1 MESNKSPNMIRQ
13 WDSRFTECTGER
25 HFQAFRRAY
34 SAKVR
39 PALEA
44 KLNRL
49 MDSKEKTISAVAD
62 SRRLCTDMNTEV
74 VKNGTSKEKL
84 ELVTTL
90 YANLAKSEEAEMA
103 AEARVESHQSEME
116 DTLEGRIDPE
126 YRDWIRNIDMITK
139 SNQASKA
146 DFKGELDKRFDT
158 PDNVWWVEFRNGAN
172 RKSKELAYEIC
183 HVMAYYDQVFSEAN
197 LSKIFGV
204 QPENHNT
211 KLALEKLSD
220 LRILRKTTDDEG
232 SEVYKFVNMLQMH
245 LKYESNERI
254 ERRIGKDLKRL
265 YKEGRAIITARSEK
279 KRKTDDNGDDERNSN
294 NDGQADDGNDASSDR
309 DDDSNNEGKSDSEV
323 EEDDDDSDVGKS
335 ARGKDEEE
343 DVSIVEL

>member
-1 MESNKSPNMIRQ
+1 
-13 WDSRFTECTGER
+13 
-25 HFQAFRRAY
+25 
-34 SAKVR
+34 
-39 PALEA
+39 
-44 KLNRL
+44 
-49 MDSKEKTISAVAD
+49 
-62 SRRLCTDMNTEV
+62 
-74 VKNGTSKEKL
+74 
-84 ELVTTL
+84 
-90 YANLAKSEEAEMA
+90 MA
-103 AEARVESHQSEME
+103 AEVCVESHQSEME
-116 DTLEGRIDPE
+116 DTLAGRIDPE

-172 RKSKELAYEIC
+172 RKSKSLAYEIC

-204 QPENHNT
+204 QPGNHNT

-232 SEVYKFVNMLQMH
+232 LEVYKFVNMLQMH

-279 KRKTDDNGDDERNSN
+279 KGRQTTTVTTN
-294 NDGQADDGNDASSDR
+294 AIPITMDR
-309 DDDSNNEGKSDSEV
+309 RTTIMMQVLIAMMTAIMRENPIAKWRRMTTI
-323 EEDDDDSDVGKS
+323 
-335 ARGKDEEE
+335 AT
-343 DVSIVEL
+343 